1 MSHFGWKKPRTEHKD
16 NQNSFQRRLQ
26 KTGCLLSRS
35 WNDKNLDILKL
46 NKDYFKE
53 FDNQLADE
61 SFVAPLVI
69 GLLTIAARLQYESYF
84 SGG

>member
-1 MSHFGWKKPRTEHKD
+1 M
-16 NQNSFQRRLQ
+16 
-26 KTGCLLSRS
+26 
-35 WNDKNLDILKL
+35 

-84 SGG
+84 PEDKEYMLVSALPVCMCLLCANIYSYHHIDANFVSPSYAVVHQAS